1 MRRLLIF
8 IRLLCVSFPTL
19 PLIPGSLCSLLHPT
33 LTSDNNYSHN
43 LLEWALGSEAN
54 NQRGF
59 PSTPSFLINY
69 GPISYA
75 FWRLCN
81 LLPPCGSCGDR
92 KRLDLRGFSS
102 VLIGPWA
109 EQITP
114 TLYRGLSATFY
125 KHVCAL
131 CVLTQIPRVSCL
143 RVQ

>member
-1 MRRLLIF
+1 MGTRFRGQQSARLSLNTKF
-8 IRLLCVSFPTL
+8 SDQLRSDLLCILAS
-19 PLIPGSLCSLLHPT
+19 
-33 LTSDNNYSHN
+33 
-43 LLEWALGSEAN
+43 
-54 NQRGF
+54 
-59 PSTPSFLINY
+59 
-69 GPISYA
+69 
-75 FWRLCN
+75 CN
-81 LLPPCGSCGDR
+81 LLLPVDLVATE